1 MAKKKTEKFVDIT
14 KTGAQSYRDLQAQN
28 TPKSADKIAS
38 FADASKYFKYT
49 GQQAIATNQMA
60 NSQWEDYQEQSPL
73 YKQTEGGDYLGNSI
87 YDDDILIGDD
97 NYNHIS
103 DMRGRNQP
111 WYSQLA
117 SGLAKGVGLFATTFV
132 DGTLGLV
139 FGASQ
144 AIGEGDISKL
154 WDNEV
159 SNGLH
164 DFNQS
169 MEEWLPNYR
178 TEEEQNRAW
187 YENLGTMNFWADGFL
202 KNMGFTIGA
211 LYSGGVWNKGLK
223 LVGEGLQFLGK
234 GMEFADAANKA
245 TQVATKVGS
254 GVESLGIA
262 MQTNGLG
269 AKLTGSLFSAVNEGR
284 IEANNT
290 TADLRN
296 LQVQQ
301 ASDAFAKKR
310 QEILDDSSL
319 TEEERIAKM
328 ADLDGNYEATLGKID
343 ENLKKAGLT
352 DFLLNVPILAI
363 DNFWTFGRMYSQGFQ
378 NAKIV
383 AGKNVR
389 KSVSQLANEAADA
402 AENTLAKNTIKEAGR
417 YAWDNIVKKQSLRKG
432 LMTGLREGNE
442 EMTQAWASEFSGNM
456 AFYADG
462 PDTYYRAMSDPKALQ
477 ETMDSWEAAS
487 KAFANTYGNLDRYEE
502 FAIGALTGLFGSPT
516 FGRSQ
521 NASANTWLGRGKMV
535 GISGG
540 ILGEFR
546 SDAEMNKNGYA
557 HVTTMNAALDKREQ
571 MDKSARIHAA
581 MGQFNDAMDGF
592 AEADDKFEYH
602 NESDNLDWMGI
613 TSFISTGREEDLK
626 TLLSQDFDNISDEE
640 LESIAKFT
648 AQNDNSDTGGFREKG
663 SGKLITATSPQSDKD
678 AMKEKLQKSK
688 DKMLDEID
696 SYKTSIDLMRNYA
709 AGNPNV
715 TEEEINELA
724 WMHWKT
730 GRFSTRAA
738 EIKQS
743 NAEQF
748 TLISQALEA
757 FKKKQQEVLDQEEE
771 DTEGLSSAT
780 MSVAEH
786 KNAQLAQAK
795 KDAEKNMEYAD
806 ILLGTVNS
814 VAKANKNM
822 MPALAP
828 LLQINKGFMEGIL
841 KSDNFYE
848 LAINQGMAKPEFD
861 NVIRDIRDLGRLA
874 EANKTFNDKLKEYM
888 EDPLKQ
894 KKDHEKIDQENEAV
908 SNEINRESRR
918 KKAKKATRQQ
928 ILSGEVNADEVI
940 GNTRADDVE
949 RQMAHDAK
957 VTAKVGQRVEA
968 MIANQNQEGTLSDED
983 AARIESAIQQG
994 IAQSQSINDLTGT
1007 NAAFMIDANGQ
1018 PLSDEQIALIQD
1030 LMTTATKEVAEAEGL
1045 KIDNG
1050 TIDFSKVEEAIQSQT
1065 GPTEKQIQEA
1075 ESAIAQEET
1084 KTTGNDAVEKA
1095 VAANTNGVQ
1104 GDPEKA
1110 IRKGRP
1116 NRGSSRSQR
1125 KNQQRGGK
1133 PSEPT
1138 TGQLKESQA
1147 KKAAAT
1153 KAAQEKA
1160 TKEAEVQK
1168 KNNTV
1173 SASLTF
1179 GINGNAIN
1187 ISTEEGKQA
1196 TQLLSNILSKAYDLV
1211 QDGKIEKQ
1219 SGIMSVLQSM
1229 DEFEKLQGIL
1239 GRTPSLGSALKSI
1252 VEGSGRE
1259 FAAEEKEENDTA
1271 KLEKTLGPDTTLGER
1286 PFSQSF
1292 SSQNLNPAINIPNY
1306 FAPATSQFYRDP
1318 KTGQILPV
1326 PFTAKMQSG
1335 NKARKK
1341 KLEATYNYLTQN
1353 EAFKNASRVKA
1364 GDDIYF
1370 TVHPNL
1376 NTAAGGVVI
1385 LMSTDPEGKHIV
1397 GDLAD
1402 TDSYTYENNT
1412 LLKAMV
1418 DRITKEFN
1426 DRENKESSDPF
1437 VSKETS
1443 TVRQSMVGHVLFT
1456 DSKNAS
1462 SDKTLNG
1469 VFGNGQFNM
1478 GVANRAGGIIT
1489 TNQGD
1494 ESVSGDLD
1502 IITPK
1507 TRFTPGTPVVL
1518 IPTGDATNKYVAV
1531 PFQMSRYDSSMRGT
1545 KFHKYAESIMRRVLL
1560 NNEGEPIDLSS
1571 NKAQVLVKNALNAL
1585 FNGNFHVNFTNGQLV
1600 IHQTIKTV
1608 KDGVTEKRNDIIFRG
1623 TLSAGVLNNVLNA
1636 LQSKSMTIRI
1646 DRREINKDG
1655 NLKDLDFTYND
1666 MMGDLAHTNLS
1677 DKSSSTVNDWFIVNP
1692 VNEKGEEININRVGY
1707 RDTRTEK
1714 GPVQRNDTK
1723 ITYNGNE
1730 YLVSEEDII
1739 VDKDGNPRTD
1749 VNVTEQQIIL
1759 AKAEIEKND
1768 LAIPIGTEGEQVFWY
1783 SLGNG
1788 NLFYNKDGQERVVS
1802 SDADKQAVKSNLSKK
1817 VEAPTTPKGSTKAEL
1832 NKNEPTTIE
1841 TRIIIDSSL
1850 GVGMSQVFGYNPNT
1864 AKTRNSRADDFWEHR
1879 IIEPRDLKNPA
1890 TGNTRENFYIELPN
1904 GTSVITYF
1912 GSKNRRII
1920 GRKDGMGINI
1930 WRKLTPEEAKTIQDY
1945 LWEGTFRRYPEIAEF
1960 VDKVMHSDQSS
1971 NQSPSGQTEVAS
1983 EKEAEKKAYP
1993 NGFNSQDQKDFFDAM
2008 PKERQKLL
2016 MDANPNAISAI
2027 LPYINSVIHDFGIED
2042 LDEAEDDID
2051 DIFDKLTGTKY
2062 RETSEVGEY
2071 TPIDLDK
2078 EVAWLKKALPQL
2090 SDEQHLRIAKG
2101 LIKISRKSNPGYA
2114 YGKTQQGIMTI
2125 SDAAASGTVYHEAF
2139 HSVIDVLLD
2148 ENEIRDLFNA
2158 GARKYGID
2166 GESLDDMLAIEE
2178 NLAEDFRRYVQRK
2191 QEYQKDLS
2199 QSSGISKLF
2208 KILKH
2213 TAKTWLDNT
2222 SYINRMFYRIN
2233 KGKLANRELLPA
2245 NRSIEH
2251 TKKVWGQEEAKNI
2264 FFNEVYQKNL
2274 NDSDIVRINRKL
2286 QNLSDRIGDA
2296 TWHLQQSKNGGYYIA
2311 GYNNRPVTA
2320 EDYWSPAF
2328 TRYSQFTE
2336 EEKSILDKAPRN
2348 PEGQLLAPN
2357 GKVSNLTEKQYAQV
2371 RTKAFKEWFG
2381 DWVNVNNITS
2391 NINKADKSLV
2401 DVIPYD
2407 KPWKSDPSKIN
2418 KTLRIYL
2425 KDHSKGYFELVKDEE
2440 YGMYSVHFKTKKEGA
2455 KYNGDWKTSTKEDRK
2470 ILFKELVKLIPEGAQ
2485 VSTWGELSDEG
2496 IIGLNNVGRDMTK
2509 VGERI
2514 VSSKVTGGK
2523 ITVPIYQKG
2532 SGTSK
2537 VVDENGEPLVVYRAG
2552 EINEDGT
2559 IKTRYPG
2566 YYFTPVKGMAEQYAK
2581 QENVPIREFFLK
2593 ANSINY
2599 IHNGANPIIR
2609 SDGKKVAKRGLFEMP
2624 WNIEDVNIILEGK
2637 EAAYSEGEYLVSNM
2651 NQVKSA
2657 TDNVGTFSRTND
2669 DIRYRKANITPED
2682 IQQYHRERLDY
2693 SNLDESFKSILED
2706 RGITEEQYSFLTQA
2720 EKENM
2725 RLCLI

>member
-1 MAKKKTEKFVDIT
+1 MAKATKVKDIDIT
-14 KTGAQSYRDLQAQN
+14 KSGPMAFRDLQKANQKPYTNLSPEFESFSMNVGANTASTSLYDARAHGEQMVQSSLEGTTTPWGESMFDEPTATEAQ
-28 TPKSADKIAS
+28 
-38 FADASKYFKYT
+38 F
-49 GQQAIATNQMA
+49 
-60 NSQWEDYQEQSPL
+60 QEL
-73 YKQTEGGDYLGNSI
+73 GDI
-87 YDDDILIGDD
+87 
-97 NYNHIS
+97 
-103 DMRGRNQP
+103 RAENQP
-111 WYSQLA
+111 WYAQLG
-117 SGLAKGVGLFATTFV
+117 SGIAKGVGLAATTFV

-139 FGASQ
+139 FGAGQ

-202 KNMGFTIGA
+202 KNMGFTVGA
-211 LYSGGVWNKGLK
+211 LYSGGVWTKGLK
-223 LVGEGLQFLGK
+223 LAGKGLQLLGK
-234 GMEFADAANKA
+234 GMEFANAANKA

-284 IEANNT
+284 VEANNT
-290 TADLRN
+290 TADLRKF
-296 LQVQQ
+296 QVQQ

-319 TEEERIAKM
+319 TEEERIAQM

-417 YAWDNIVKKQSLRKG
+417 YAWDNIAKKQSLRKG

-442 EMTQAWASEFSGNM
+442 EMAQAWASEFGGNM

-477 ETMDSWEAAS
+477 ETMGSWEAAS
-487 KAFANTYGNLDRYEE
+487 KAFASTYGNLDRYEE

-571 MDKSARIHAA
+571 MDKSARVHAA

-626 TLLSQDFDNISDEE
+626 TLLGQDFDNISDEE
-640 LESIAKFT
+640 LESIAQFT

-715 TEEEINELA
+715 TEEEINELS

-771 DTEGLSSAT
+771 DTEGLSSAA

-983 AARIESAIQQG
+983 VARIESAIQQG

-1018 PLSDEQIALIQD
+1018 PLSDEQISLIQD

-1065 GPTEKQIQEA
+1065 GPTEEQTQEA
-1075 ESAIAQEET
+1075 ENAIAQEET

-1110 IRKGRP
+1110 IRKSRL

-1125 KNQQRGGK
+1125 KNQQRGRK

-1271 KLEKTLGPDTTLGER
+1271 KLEKTLGPETTLGEK
-1286 PFSQSF
+1286 PSSQPF

-1376 NTAAGGVVI
+1376 NTAAGGIVI

-1412 LLKAMV
+1412 LLKAMI
-1418 DRITKEFN
+1418 DRITEEFN

-1456 DSKNAS
+1456 DSKNAP

-1518 IPTGDATNKYVAV
+1518 IPTGDVTNKYVAV
-1531 PFQMSRYDSSMRGT
+1531 PFQMSSYDSSMRGT

-1585 FNGNFHVNFTNGQLV
+1585 FNGDFHVNFTNGQLV

-1707 RDTRTEK
+1707 RDTRTK
-1714 GPVQRNDTK
+1714 KSPVQRNDTK

-1730 YLVSEEDII
+1730 YLVSEEDVI

-1788 NLFYNKDGQERVVS
+1788 NLFYNKDGQERIVVS
-1802 SDADKQAVKSNLSKK
+1802 EADKQVVKDSLTKK
-1817 VEAPTTPKGSTKAEL
+1817 EKEEAPAES
-1832 NKNEPTTIE
+1832 NN
-1841 TRIIIDSSL
+1841 S
-1850 GVGMSQVFGYNPNT
+1850 YNQP
-1864 AKTRNSRADDFWEHR
+1864 S
-1879 IIEPRDLKNPA
+1879 
-1890 TGNTRENFYIELPN
+1890 
-1904 GTSVITYF
+1904 
-1912 GSKNRRII
+1912 
-1920 GRKDGMGINI
+1920 
-1930 WRKLTPEEAKTIQDY
+1930 
-1945 LWEGTFRRYPEIAEF
+1945 
-1960 VDKVMHSDQSS
+1960 
-1971 NQSPSGQTEVAS
+1971 SGQQNGKSKDT
-1983 EKEAEKKAYP
+1983 YP

-2008 PKERQKLL
+2008 SKERQKLL

-2042 LDEAEDDID
+2042 LDEAGDDID

-2062 RETSEVGEY
+2062 RETSEVEGY

-2114 YGKTQQGIMTI
+2114 YGKTQQGMMTI

-2148 ENEIRDLFNA
+2148 ENEISDLFNA

-2251 TKKVWGQEEAKNI
+2251 TKKVWGQEEAKTI

-2274 NDSDIVRINRKL
+2274 NDSDIVRIDRKL
-2286 QNLSDRIGDA
+2286 QNLSDRIGDYP
-2296 TWHLQQSKNGGYYIA
+2296 WHLQQSKNGSYYIA

-2328 TRYSQFTE
+2328 
-2336 EEKSILDKAPRN
+2336 A
-2348 PEGQLLAPN
+2348 
-2357 GKVSNLTEKQYAQV
+2357 
-2371 RTKAFKEWFG
+2371 
-2381 DWVNVNNITS
+2381 
-2391 NINKADKSLV
+2391 
-2401 DVIPYD
+2401 
-2407 KPWKSDPSKIN
+2407 
-2418 KTLRIYL
+2418 
-2425 KDHSKGYFELVKDEE
+2425 
-2440 YGMYSVHFKTKKEGA
+2440 
-2455 KYNGDWKTSTKEDRK
+2455 
-2470 ILFKELVKLIPEGAQ
+2470 
-2485 VSTWGELSDEG
+2485 
-2496 IIGLNNVGRDMTK
+2496 
-2509 VGERI
+2509 
-2514 VSSKVTGGK
+2514 
-2523 ITVPIYQKG
+2523 
-2532 SGTSK
+2532 
-2537 VVDENGEPLVVYRAG
+2537 
-2552 EINEDGT
+2552 
-2559 IKTRYPG
+2559 
-2566 YYFTPVKGMAEQYAK
+2566 
-2581 QENVPIREFFLK
+2581 
-2593 ANSINY
+2593 
-2599 IHNGANPIIR
+2599 
-2609 SDGKKVAKRGLFEMP
+2609 
-2624 WNIEDVNIILEGK
+2624 
-2637 EAAYSEGEYLVSNM
+2637 
-2651 NQVKSA
+2651 
-2657 TDNVGTFSRTND
+2657 
-2669 DIRYRKANITPED
+2669 RYRESAITAKD

-2693 SNLDESFKSILED
+2693 SNLDESFKRTLED
-2706 RGITEEQYSFLTQA
+2706 RDITEEQYSFLTQA